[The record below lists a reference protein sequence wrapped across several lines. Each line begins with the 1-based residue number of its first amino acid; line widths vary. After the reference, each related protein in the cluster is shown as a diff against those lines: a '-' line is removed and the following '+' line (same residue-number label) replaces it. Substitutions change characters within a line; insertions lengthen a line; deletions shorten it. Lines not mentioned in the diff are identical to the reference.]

1 MESEPKMTFLVN
13 SCGVTNNTAKA
24 IIIRET
30 HNFSLNLKIC
40 FIAIP
45 FIPIITKSSIK
56 HITYI
61 QIKKLRVCS
70 QLLLIFNISNSKL
83 TNLVRYRHSRL
94 IEFDPQLLQ

>member
-13 SCGVTNNTAKA
+13 SCGVTNKTTKD

-45 FIPIITKSSIK
+45 FIPIITKMPCP
-56 HITYI
+56 T
-61 QIKKLRVCS
+61 
-70 QLLLIFNISNSKL
+70 
-83 TNLVRYRHSRL
+83 
-94 IEFDPQLLQ
+94 